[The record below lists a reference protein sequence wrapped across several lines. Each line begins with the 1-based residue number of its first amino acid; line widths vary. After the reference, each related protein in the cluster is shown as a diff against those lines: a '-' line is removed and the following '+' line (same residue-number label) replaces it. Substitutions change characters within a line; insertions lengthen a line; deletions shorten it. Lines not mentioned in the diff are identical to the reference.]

1 MDVKEIIAGNQ
12 IVISGNK
19 ISLDDIKQRDDAD
32 GMLII
37 SPGGADADE
46 PIESFNIK
54 NINTGNGVRFDK
66 LWVKNADLHVDSGRF
81 YIDKLAVVDV
91 AISAIVICGRQF
103 MEHRRCVMAVTAI
116 SGTTCGK

>member
-66 LWVKNADLHVDSGRF
+66 LWVKML
-81 YIDKLAVVDV
+81 
-91 AISAIVICGRQF
+91 
-103 MEHRRCVMAVTAI
+103 
-116 SGTTCGK
+116 TCM